1 MRVADGSGFE
11 WTDGHV
17 RAALGIPS
25 PQGADAPTGPEPD
38 REPGRRYK
46 GVSADSRTTREGDL
60 FVALKGENFDGHDYV
75 IEALERGARGAVV
88 SRLVHVGEDACLY
101 AVEDTLKALG
111 RLAGYRRSHLTAA
124 VVGITGSSGKTGA
137 KDLARAALED
147 SLRLHATPGNLNN
160 RVGLPLT
167 LLDAPDDA
175 EVVVLE
181 MGTNEPG
188 EIRALT
194 EIAGPQIGVVTTV
207 SESHIEKLESL
218 GGVLREKLELLR
230 GLPDDGRAVVGDE
243 PQVLSLEARRIRPD
257 VGVAGW
263 SKRADPELRPD
274 DAHMDCH
281 GNWSFRWR
289 GELVRLRLPGRHSVL
304 NALLALAVADI
315 LNVPAAEAAKGISAL
330 EADSMRG
337 EIRRVGDL
345 TLLVDCY
352 NANPQ
357 STRAALDLLAAMQ
370 PGRRKVAFLGTML
383 ELGRRSEELHAT
395 LLREAAT
402 LDFDLLVATGAFCN
416 AVQHVEV
423 RSMGSV
429 PIAVVDPLEAYESL
443 RGRLSGD
450 EVVLI
455 KASRGV
461 ALERVVPE
469 FERDFGGPALVEQ
482 GSEA

>member
-1 MRVADGSGFE
+1 MKGAGGTGFE

-17 RAALGIPS
+17 RAALGLPS
-25 PQGADAPTGPEPD
+25 PRGAHTPAEPD
-38 REPGRRYK
+38 REDGRRYK
-46 GVSADSRTTREGDL
+46 GVSADSRTAREGDL
-60 FVALKGENFDGHDYV
+60 FVALQGENFDGHDYV
-75 IEALERGARGAVV
+75 VEALGRGARGAVV
-88 SRLVHVGEDACLY
+88 SRKVHVGSGAPLY
-101 AVEDTLKALG
+101 PVEDTLRALG
-111 RLAGYRRSHLTAA
+111 RLAGYRRAHLTAA
-124 VVGITGSSGKTGA
+124 VVGITGSSGKTGT
-137 KDLARAALED
+137 KDLARAALQD
-147 SLRLHATPGNLNN
+147 SVRLHATPGNLNN

-188 EIRALT
+188 EIRALA
-194 EIAGPQIGVVTTV
+194 EIAEPQIGVVTTV
-207 SESHIEKLESL
+207 SESHIEKLGSL

-230 GLPDDGRAVVGDE
+230 GLPEDGRAVVGDE
-243 PQVLSLEARRIRPD
+243 PAVLSLEARRIRRD

-263 SKRADPELRPD
+263 SQRADPELRPD
-274 DAHMDCH
+274 RAKMDCH

-289 GELVRLRLPGRHSVL
+289 GEPVHLRVPGRHSVP

-315 LNVPAAEAAKGISAL
+315 LNVPAASAAKGISAL

-337 EIRRVGDL
+337 EIRRVGKL

-357 STRAALDLLAAMQ
+357 STRAALELLAAMQ

-383 ELGRRSEELHAT
+383 ELGRRSDDLHAT
-395 LLREAAT
+395 LLREAT
-402 LDFDLLVATGAFCN
+402 TFDFDLLVATGAFCN
-416 AVQHVEV
+416 AVEHVEA
-423 RSMGSV
+423 RSMGSIL
-429 PIAVVDPLEAYESL
+429 IAVVDPIEAYEGL

-455 KASRGV
+455 KASRGC
-461 ALERVVPE
+461 ALERVVAE
-469 FERDFGGPALVEQ
+469 FERDFGGSDLVEE
-482 GSEA
+482 GRGA

>member
-1 MRVADGSGFE
+1 MKDAGGSGFG

-17 RAALGIPS
+17 RAALGIPR
-25 PQGADAPTGPEPD
+25 PDGAHTPTEPD
-38 REPGRRYK
+38 REEGRRYK
-46 GVSADSRTTREGDL
+46 GVSADSRTAREGDL

-75 IEALERGARGAVV
+75 IEALGRGVRGAVV
-88 SRLVHVGEDACLY
+88 SRMVDVDSAACLY
-101 AVEDTLKALG
+101 PVEDTLEALG

-124 VVGITGSSGKTGA
+124 VVGITGSSGKTGT

-147 SLRLHATPGNLNN
+147 SVRLHATPGNLNN

-230 GLPDDGRAVVGDE
+230 GLPEDGRAVVGDE
-243 PQVLSLEARRIRPD
+243 PAILSLEARRIRRD

-263 SKRADPELRPD
+263 SQRADPELRPD
-274 DAHMDCH
+274 HANMDCH

-289 GELVRLRLPGRHSVL
+289 GEPVHLRVPGRHSVL

-315 LNVPAAEAAKGISAL
+315 LNVPAAEAARGISAL

-337 EIRRVGDL
+337 ETRRVGNL

-357 STRAALDLLAAMQ
+357 STRAALELLAAMQ

-383 ELGRRSEELHAT
+383 ELGRRSDELHAT

-416 AVQHVEV
+416 AVEHVEV
-423 RSMGSV
+423 RSMGSIL
-429 PIAVVDPLEAYESL
+429 IAVVDPIEAYEGL

-455 KASRGV
+455 KASRGF

-469 FERDFGGPALVEQ
+469 FVRDFGGSDLVEE
-482 GSEA
+482 GRGA